1 MTASLAYRKNE
12 AAILRGDVPDKYTR
26 LLPHITGK
34 RILEFGSAEGVLA
47 LLLAK
52 TGKQVTAVEQ
62 NNERHDAALALRDA
76 WTRQRIL
83 PRNARI
89 DFLIGSAAEASAL
102 TQPGTFDTLVAVRM
116 IYYLRDSIDAVFAT
130 IADRIPNVV
139 LCGNANRAAR
149 HAAGIPHEGLGEF
162 NVYASAP
169 GMRALLERHGYRIV
183 TEITK
188 GDPILVGQKDG

>member
-12 AAILRGDVPDKYTR
+12 TAILRGDVPDKYTR
-26 LLPHITGK
+26 LLPHIAGR
-34 RILEFGSAEGVLA
+34 RILELGSAEGVLA

-52 TGKQVTAVEQ
+52 AGKTVTAVEQ
-62 NNERHDAALALRDA
+62 NNERHAAALQLRDA
-76 WTRQRIL
+76 WLAAGIL
-83 PRNARI
+83 PRRAKVNFAVGTAI
-89 DFLIGSAAEASAL
+89 EAMSVFD
-102 TQPGTFDTLVAVRM
+102 PDTFDTLVAVRM
-116 IYYLRDSIDAVFAT
+116 IYYLRDSIDAVFA
-130 IADRIPNVV
+130 AVAERIPNVV

-169 GMRALLERHGYRIV
+169 GMRALLERHGYRVV